1 MIPPADDELEV
12 SLFGPGFGESLV
24 VHVGSGTWLIIDSCI
39 DASSGV
45 PAPLYYLHQMKVD
58 PALAVKSVVVTH
70 WHDDHIRG
78 MGKVLRACSAARICI
93 PSALHTADF
102 VKAIVTLEGS
112 FSGVVSSGVA
122 EINEVFRSP
131 QMRAGPVVATENT
144 IIWSARGATLAHTA
158 DVELRALSPSGAQ
171 GLAMLTRIAEM
182 VRGTKGSNLGRAP
195 RSGSN
200 DLAIAAWLSCGQH
213 TLLFGADLEVHANP
227 ACGWNA
233 VKALATQLPG
243 GKADVFKVPH
253 HGSPTGDD
261 PQVWADMLAPDPIAI
276 LTPWT
281 HGTGLPQPGD
291 LDRIRRNT
299 HQGYITNMGRMASVT
314 KRDPA
319 VEKTLKENGI
329 DLLACEGLM
338 GHIRLRKKPNA
349 PWTVERFGAA
359 VKL

>member
-1 MIPPADDELEV
+1 MSPPADDELEV

-39 DASSGV
+39 DATNGV
-45 PAPLYYLHQMKVD
+45 PAPLYYLNQMQVD
-58 PALAVKSVVVTH
+58 PASAVKSVVVTH

-78 MGKVLRACSAARICI
+78 MGKILRACSGARVCI
-93 PSALHTADF
+93 PSALHTVDF
-102 VKAIVTLEGS
+102 VRAIVTLEGA

-122 EINEVFRSP
+122 EINEVFRSA
-131 QMRAGPVVATENT
+131 QMKAGPVVATENT
-144 IIWSARGATLAHTA
+144 IIWSAKGSLMAHAA
-158 DVELRALSPSGAQ
+158 DVELRALSPSGTQ
-171 GLAMLTRIAEM
+171 GLAMLTRVASM
-182 VRGTKGSNLGRAP
+182 VRGSNGSNLGRAP

-200 DLAIAAWLSCGQH
+200 DLAIASWLCCGEH

-227 ACGWNA
+227 ACGWGAIRAIAN
-233 VKALATQLPG
+233 QLPG

-253 HGSPTGDD
+253 HGSSTGDD
-261 PQVWADMLAPDPIAI
+261 PKVWADMLAHDPIAI

-281 HGTGLPQPGD
+281 RGTGLPQPSD
-291 LDRIRRNT
+291 LDRIRNNT
-299 HQGYITNMGRMASVT
+299 RQGHITNMGRMANVA

-329 DLLACEGLM
+329 DLLSCEGLM
-338 GHIRLRKKPNA
+338 GHIRLRKKPNSG
-349 PWTVERFGAA
+349 WTVEHFGAA